1 VRTKNSRYQLT
12 HVVDSSTMT
21 SIVQVARVLVLCA
34 GYILLSGG
42 LIEFNK
48 FLMSADR
55 FPHAM
60 ALTCLHM
67 FTTFI
72 LCNMFYWLRPDLYPT
87 MQATEGKRLEV
98 FRWFVPV
105 GLFFAVGLFF
115 SNEAYVYCSPAF
127 LQFMKEGNIVLVF
140 LLSCLLGL
148 QVATRARV
156 VNIVWILGGSLMA
169 VSGQIDFAIMGFT
182 YQLISQF
189 GECSKNVLGDWM
201 MKSHLKLDA
210 LTYTMFLA
218 PACFVI
224 LLIGVVSSWTSE
236 IVTDFLVWWPY
247 LIPSGCLAF
256 ALNVCISSLI
266 KECSA
271 FTFILAGLFKDAS
284 IVLVGAAYLGEK
296 VSLQQYVGFAV
307 CLSGVFFW
315 SYSKILPESPVVQLF
330 ERATCSGAA
339 EANLNDESKPLLP
352 KSSV

>member
-1 VRTKNSRYQLT
+1 MLAGT
-12 HVVDSSTMT
+12 HHAIGADPR
-21 SIVQVARVLVLCA
+21 AGRGPFPEPRALVLPMVKP
-34 GYILLSGG
+34 GYILPRT
-42 LIEFNK
+42 
-48 FLMSADR
+48 MM
-55 FPHAM
+55 AM
-60 ALTCLHM
+60 PNL
-67 FTTFI
+67 
-72 LCNMFYWLRPDLYPT
+72 
-87 MQATEGKRLEV
+87 
-98 FRWFVPV
+98 
-105 GLFFAVGLFF
+105 
-115 SNEAYVYCSPAF
+115 
-127 LQFMKEGNIVLVF
+127 
-140 LLSCLLGL
+140 
-148 QVATRARV
+148 V

-169 VSGQIDFAIMGFT
+169 VSGQIDFAITGFT

-189 GECSKNVLGDWM
+189 GECSKNVMGDWM